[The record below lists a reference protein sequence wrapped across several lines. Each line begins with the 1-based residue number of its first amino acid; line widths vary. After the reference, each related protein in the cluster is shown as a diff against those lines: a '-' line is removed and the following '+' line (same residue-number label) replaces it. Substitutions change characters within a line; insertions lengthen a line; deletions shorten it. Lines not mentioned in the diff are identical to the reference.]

1 MEAVE
6 LKETVRIEKERPVIT
21 ARPKRP
27 VAGFLIIIAVAM
39 FVYAWSF
46 IPKPEVTIIT
56 DYTTMLARA
65 AEGSFVHKMAWLLGD
80 WTDAAYQRT
89 ALGGVLMILGAALAV
104 FLEKN
109 KKLCTFGICYGT
121 GLFWRV
127 LVSQFIAAFI
137 SNFLYQ
143 NIFITTDLA
152 WVPTFIP
159 IVSITPGLV
168 LIYGGEW
175 RKVVTAGVIG
185 GIIGCPF
192 TYYVFKHFVT
202 PWGLIG
208 AVANVAPMIVGG
220 LIAFEVCK
228 FLPWMAK
235 QESDPEETAPAA
247 VEEEAAAVPAEAP
260 VMNSSWFV
268 KRVFADFTEANFYG
282 SEIAGFLFIIG
293 GLITIYLNPLNP
305 GYGSGNLYLVILSS
319 QLLASGIGVF
329 LYWHRYYEL
338 GWYPT
343 FVPVVTMGP
352 TFVLLYGTDLH
363 VVLTGAFIGAF
374 VMPPFANWVARS
386 LPSHHHPYIGAV
398 TSMFVN
404 CIVFIAVFNYVP
416 GFGV

>member
-1 MEAVE
+1 MDAVE
-6 LKETVRIEKERPVIT
+6 LKNDEVNSVAVRP
-21 ARPKRP
+21 ARP
-27 VAGFLIIIAVAM
+27 VAGFLIVIALAM
-39 FVYAWSF
+39 LVYAWSF
-46 IPKPEVTIIT
+46 LPKPEVNIVS
-56 DYTTMLARA
+56 DYSTWLAKS
-65 AEGSFVHKMAWLLGD
+65 AEGSFVHKIAWLLGD
-80 WTDAAYQRT
+80 WGDAQYQRT
-89 ALGGVLMILGAALAV
+89 ALGGVLMILGSALAV

-109 KKLCTFGICYGT
+109 KKMCTFGICYGT

-143 NIFITTDLA
+143 NIFVTTDLN

-175 RKVVTAGVIG
+175 RKVFTAGVIG

-208 AVANVAPMIVGG
+208 AVANVTPMIVGG

-235 QESDPEETAPAA
+235 QESDPEEPAAA
-247 VEEEAAAVPAEAP
+247 VEEEAAPAAEAP

-282 SEIAGFLFIIG
+282 SEIAGFLFIVG

-305 GYGSGNLYLVILSS
+305 GYGSGNLYLVMLSS

-329 LYWHRYYEL
+329 LYWHRWYEL

-363 VVLTGAFIGAF
+363 VVLTGAFIGGF
-374 VMPPFANWVARS
+374 VMPPFANWVSRS
-386 LPSHHHPYIGAV
+386 LPAHHHPYIGAV